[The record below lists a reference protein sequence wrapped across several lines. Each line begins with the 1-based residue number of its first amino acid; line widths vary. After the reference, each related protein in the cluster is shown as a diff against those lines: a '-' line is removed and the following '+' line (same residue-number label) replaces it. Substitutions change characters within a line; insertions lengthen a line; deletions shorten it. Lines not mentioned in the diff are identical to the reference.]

1 MSEHT
6 TTAARPTTALLQD
19 VFAVLDAHGY
29 KRAPGRVLCAALPH
43 LDDLL
48 AGLTATYE
56 GQEVPRA

>member
-1 MSEHT
+1 MSEY
-6 TTAARPTTALLQD
+6 TTAARPTTGLLAD

-29 KRAPGRVLCAALPH
+29 QRAPGRVLCDALPH

-56 GQEVPRA
+56 GQEMPGA